1 MFSTFQKLLKWYWQK
16 TIFEADLL
24 STQMRYFE
32 VEIFSAWCLDIYSF
46 YKELDCWSGNIFWSL
61 SWPLCFTVGCL
72 KWQTIWYYFYHFGAF
87 KDDSEPIYVTMLN
100 VTVDVAMIFHMGN
113 LLHLLQ
119 LVVIL
124 FLWLFWYISLS
135 SARDGKENGDILKII
150 HYLKQIFRG
159 QPLELVECY
168 ARCLLATV
176 SEGSHQDK

>member
-1 MFSTFQKLLKWYWQK
+1 MVLVEEN
-16 TIFEADLL
+16 FEADLL
-24 STQMRYFE
+24 STQMRNFE
-32 VEIFSAWCLDIYSF
+32 VEIFSGWCLDIYSF
-46 YKELDCWSGNIFWSL
+46 YKELDSWSGNIFWSL

-72 KWQTIWYYFYHFGAF
+72 KWQTIWYYFYHFGKF
-87 KDDSEPIYVTMLN
+87 TDDSELIYVTMLN
-100 VTVDVAMIFHMGN
+100 VTLDVAMIFHMGN